1 MPGNT
6 TSTPVGVRG
15 DPMLHPTPFKS
26 TPGVGLDELR
36 AAWRALEAGLFTD
49 GAPPTGRLAP
59 SADHSPAQIEG
70 WTPST
75 GERVIFVQGCGGSA
89 GATTVALAIATAS
102 SLRVRLIECCPAN
115 LSGLM
120 AASSAELGE
129 EDGWR
134 LGRRDGVRIE
144 RTATDEP
151 QPPRPLATAFEL
163 TVLDLGAA
171 TISNCLSLVSE
182 PIVLVTRGSVPGL
195 RRLEALLANHPA
207 AVAAMVGPP
216 VKRWPK
222 VLTHSLGVRTLSLI
236 DEGRLIDVPFDRALA
251 VTGLT
256 PDPLSVPLVKAGG
269 RILAALGKESS

>member
-102 SLRVRLIECCPAN
+102 GQRVRLIECCPAN
-115 LSGLM
+115 LSGLL
-120 AASSAELGE
+120 AASTAELGE

-144 RTATDEP
+144 RQATEEP
-151 QPPRPLATAFEL
+151 QPPTPLATASEL
-163 TVLDLGAA
+163 TVLDLG
-171 TISNCLSLVSE
+171 TSTPPDWRTLLSES
-182 PIVLVTRGSVPGL
+182 IVLVTRASVPGL
-195 RRLEALLANHPA
+195 RRLEALLDIHPA
-207 AVAAMVGPP
+207 GVAAVVGPP
-216 VKRWPK
+216 VKRWPR
-222 VLTHSLGVRTLSLI
+222 VLTRAVGVRTLALI
-236 DEGRLIDVPFDRALA
+236 DEGRLIDVPFDRTLA

-256 PDPLSVPLVKAGG
+256 PDPLPVPLVKAGG
-269 RILAALGKESS
+269 RILAVLGKESS